1 MYNTYVEAIDCIL
14 SQCAFNYIS
23 MFFCRVEIFFSENLT
38 IICRDFFI
46 RIKILQVVNAYHD
59 QYPTLHFYTHAYM
72 NPSRYRIDAN
82 ITGA

>member
-38 IICRDFFI
+38 IICRDFHSH
-46 RIKILQVVNAYHD
+46 KDLA
-59 QYPTLHFYTHAYM
+59 
-72 NPSRYRIDAN
+72 SS
-82 ITGA
+82 